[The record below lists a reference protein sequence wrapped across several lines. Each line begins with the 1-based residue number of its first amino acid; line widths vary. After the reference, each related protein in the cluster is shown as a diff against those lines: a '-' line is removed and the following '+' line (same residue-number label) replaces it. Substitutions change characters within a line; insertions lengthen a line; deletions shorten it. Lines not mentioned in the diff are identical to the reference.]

1 MRKTTETK
9 TTRTARETYDE
20 RRSEIAALLDTL
32 GQEVNMHTEYAEK
45 EGLHWGHAGD
55 LGHVKELLVQT
66 LAFLAQRDEADI
78 QDYLDDLKSTRS

>member
-32 GQEVNMHTEYAEK
+32 GQEVNMHAEFAEK
-45 EGLHWGHAGD
+45 EGINWGHAGD
-55 LGHVKELLVQT
+55 LGRVAEQLIRT

-78 QDYLDDLKSTRS
+78 QDYLDDLKIDRS